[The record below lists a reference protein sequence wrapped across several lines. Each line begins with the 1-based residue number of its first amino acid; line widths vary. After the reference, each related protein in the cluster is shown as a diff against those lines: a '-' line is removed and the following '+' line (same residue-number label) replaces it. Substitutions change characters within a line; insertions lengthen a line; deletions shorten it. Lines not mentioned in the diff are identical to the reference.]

1 MEKDMSKGY
10 TMVRADLANEA
21 AVQAVVDGNPGAY
34 ITGTTIVDAA
44 GARHVVVSNDGTTV
58 VLGLVTVT

>member
-1 MEKDMSKGY
+1 ME
-10 TMVRADLANEA
+10 T
-21 AVQAVVDGNPGAY
+21 PGAY